1 MWLVF
6 VSFTHYL
13 SKRVPPQQQVR
24 LECFLEHEARRLGV
38 RFIMQ
43 QPIEVVICG
52 FLFVATI
59 LVTVYVQGETSY
71 CFSQDS
77 CAAIDSSHL
86 HRATF
91 CYRTATAR

>member
-1 MWLVF
+1 MASVCFIYALPEQ
-6 VSFTHYL
+6 T
-13 SKRVPPQQQVR
+13 RPPPQQQQVR

-59 LVTVYVQGETSY
+59 LVMVYVQGETSY
-71 CFSQDS
+71 CFS
-77 CAAIDSSHL
+77 
-86 HRATF
+86 
-91 CYRTATAR
+91 